1 MYTLTTVELK
11 FIDVDGDVNQF
22 ELLSLSNHVL
32 IIDPISNNT
41 ITNTPYNLKGIHY
54 IYFF

>member
-54 IYFF
+54 IYF